1 MKTDFG
7 EIEIIETKENP
18 DGGLNITFDISD
30 EFKLNLIKNLGWN
43 EWSDELFNEWVIT
56 VIKDILDRTE
66 NGHD

>member
-1 MKTDFG
+1 MNTAFG
-7 EIEIIETKENP
+7 EIEILETKENP

-56 VIKDILDRTE
+56 VINDILDRTE

>member
-1 MKTDFG
+1 MNTAFG
-7 EIEIIETKENP
+7 EIEILETKENP
-18 DGGLNITFDISD
+18 DGSLNITFDISD